1 MTGITD
7 DTGRCNGAPR
17 TKGPSRNRRLVMIR
31 KWILALLLALMPG
44 GAALAQGFILPI
56 PLRPREPYPPNPAI
70 RYHRVEVEID
80 GQVARTTVD
89 QVFVNNFHRDIEG
102 TYIFPLPQGAA
113 ISDFSMYVDGREL
126 RGEILGRDE
135 ARRIYE
141 DIVRRR
147 RDPALLEYF
156 KDGMFRASV
165 YPIPAH
171 GETKIKL
178 RYSEVM
184 KLADGVCGYRY
195 ALGTERFSPD
205 PTEEVRVNVRIDSKR
220 PIKSI
225 YSPSH
230 SVRIER
236 ESDYHARVTY
246 IEENA
251 RPSSDFLLYY
261 TVSDDDIGF
270 DLLSFK
276 DDSGQ
281 GYFLAMV
288 SPRIETPAGSVS
300 RKNIVFI
307 LDTSG
312 SMRGE
317 KMEQA
322 RGALRFCLNSL
333 NGDDR
338 FNVIDFDDDVRSFAQ
353 GLMPASRRAVSD
365 ALAFVERSDAD
376 GGTNINDALLEGF
389 GQMKESRKAS
399 FVIFLTD
406 GLPTVGETDIGRI
419 LSNAKRANGSNAR
432 VFVFGV
438 GYDVNTRLLDL
449 LAQESHAAS
458 DYVSPA
464 EDIEVKV
471 SDFYAKV
478 SSPIL
483 TGVELAFQG
492 MDAYDIYPREIPDI
506 FKGTQLIV
514 LGKYRGQGRGKAI
527 LTGASRDARRTFSYA
542 VRSTPDEDNAFIP
555 RLWATRRIGFLVD
568 QLRLHGE
575 DRELVSEIVHLSKKY
590 GIITEY
596 TSFLVDV
603 DHTVAQ
609 RDLVPM
615 AEEKM
620 QDAMTM
626 LSGAGAVNRAKSSR
640 VIANASVAPRSF
652 TDSEGKKREVTN
664 VVQIGARTF
673 FDKKGLWVD
682 SEYDGADEPVAIK
695 RFSEAYFELL
705 RRAPEIGRYFALGD
719 EVIFITKGR
728 AVRVGEEGAETL
740 SEAELRSLAGR

>member
-1 MTGITD
+1 MK
-7 DTGRCNGAPR
+7 R
-17 TKGPSRNRRLVMIR
+17 TL
-31 KWILALLLALMPG
+31 ILALLLALIPG
-44 GAALAQGFILPI
+44 GAALAQGIFIPV
-56 PLRPREPYPPNPAI
+56 PPRPREPHPPNPAI
-70 RYHRVEVEID
+70 RYHYVDVAID

-102 TYIFPLPQGAA
+102 TYIFPLPQEAA
-113 ISDFSMYVDGREL
+113 ISDFSMYVDGRML

-141 DIVRRR
+141 DIVRRE

-156 KDGMFRASV
+156 RDGMFRASV

-184 KLADGVCGYRY
+184 KLAGGVCGYRY
-195 ALGTERFSPD
+195 SLGTGRFSHD
-205 PTEEVRVNVRIDSKR
+205 TIEGVRVSVRIDSKK

-236 ESDYHARVTY
+236 DGDYRARVTY
-246 IEENA
+246 VEESA
-251 RPSSDFLLYY
+251 PSSTDFLLYY

-270 DLLSFK
+270 DILSFK
-276 DDSGQ
+276 DDAGQ

-300 RKNIVFI
+300 RKDIVFI

-312 SMRGE
+312 SMKGE
-317 KMEQA
+317 KVEQA

-333 NGDDR
+333 NDGDR
-338 FNVIDFDDDVRSFAQ
+338 FNVIDFDDDVRSFAP
-353 GLMPASRRAVSD
+353 GLVSVNRRAVSD
-365 ALAFVERSDAD
+365 ALAFVERSEAD
-376 GGTNINDALLEGF
+376 GGTNINDALLEGL
-389 GQMKESRKAS
+389 GEMRSSRKAS

-406 GLPTVGETDIGRI
+406 GLPTVGETDIGQI
-419 LSNAKRANGSNAR
+419 LSNVTRANRSNAR
-432 VFVFGV
+432 IFVFGV

-449 LAQESHAAS
+449 LARESRAAS
-458 DYVSPA
+458 DYVAPT

-478 SSPIL
+478 SSPVL
-483 TGVELAFQG
+483 TGVELAFEG
-492 MDAYDIYPREIPDI
+492 MDAYDIYPRELPDI
-506 FKGTQLIV
+506 FKGSQLIV
-514 LGKYRGQGRGKAI
+514 LGKYRGQGRGRAI

-542 VRSTPDEDNAFIP
+542 VRCASDEDNAFIP

-568 QLRLHGE
+568 ELRLHGE
-575 DRELVSEIVHLSKKY
+575 DRELVNEIVHLSKKY

-603 DHTVAQ
+603 DHSVAH
-609 RDLVPM
+609 RDFAPM
-615 AEEKM
+615 AEKKL
-620 QDAMTM
+620 QDATSSF
-626 LSGAGAVNRAKSSR
+626 SGAAAVIRAKSSNR
-640 VIANASVAPRSF
+640 IAGASVAPRSY
-652 TDSEGKKREVTN
+652 TDSEGAEREISN
-664 VVQIGARTF
+664 VVHAGARTF
-673 FDKKGLWVD
+673 FEKNGLWVD
-682 SEYDGADEPVAIK
+682 SEYDGAAKPVAIK
-695 RFSEAYFELL
+695 KFSEAYFELL
-705 RRAPEIGRYFALGD
+705 RRAPAIGKYLALGG
-719 EVIFITKGR
+719 EVIFVTNGR
-728 AVRVGEEGAETL
+728 AVRVGAEGAETL
-740 SEAELRSLAGR
+740 PEAELRALAGR